1 MGFLVTY
8 NKGRLGN
15 CIFRFLA
22 SRLFVIFYKYIPI
35 KTMNDNYY
43 QEIDDTIFKNICR
56 YLLNNGSLPPRNTL
70 NYDYLLF
77 NGYYQNDFI
86 YNFYKKEIVQY
97 IKNNPDETIE
107 TDRNEI
113 YYAKDILGDKPKIDF
128 EYKTIIHLRIEDYI
142 ELGLVMDPRCLEPV
156 LEKCEQ
162 PFLFVHKP
170 ISNEYDRK
178 YIDFFKKKYI
188 SSKYYCE
195 DVIQCYNLMR
205 HAENLVCSK
214 STLSWVAALF
224 NENNTKVYMPKNYGT
239 IDHETFQYP
248 NNNTEIYEW
257 KTISKDD
264 LMAL

>member
-22 SRLFVIFYKYIPI
+22 SRLFVIFYTYIPI

-86 YNFYKKEIVQY
+86 YNFYKKEIIQY

-113 YYAKDILGDKPKIDF
+113 YYAKDILGDKK
-128 EYKTIIHLRIEDYI
+128 R
-142 ELGLVMDPRCLEPV
+142 
-156 LEKCEQ
+156 
-162 PFLFVHKP
+162 
-170 ISNEYDRK
+170 
-178 YIDFFKKKYI
+178 KKK
-188 SSKYYCE
+188 
-195 DVIQCYNLMR
+195 D
-205 HAENLVCSK
+205 
-214 STLSWVAALF
+214 
-224 NENNTKVYMPKNYGT
+224 
-239 IDHETFQYP
+239 
-248 NNNTEIYEW
+248 
-257 KTISKDD
+257 
-264 LMAL
+264 